1 MKGKGITF
9 SRNRNR
15 VEPEPDVENAVPI
28 NSAITLP
35 ARDTRPLER
44 PLHPN
49 EIITIERRIQELKGN
64 KQRIDK
70 RFQLESKRFYRYFDD
85 FQINLS
91 ELQENNYR
99 NLISGLSYDDEIK
112 KEMISNFE
120 KLGQLRRNYNNTISS
135 IDNEISNL
143 ERVLSRLR
151 ETAERTGGGL
161 KRNNAWIDY
170 VLKIKTKYNISYYEA
185 LIKAKSTYK
194 G

>member
-49 EIITIERRIQELKGN
+49 EIITIERRIQELKGD

-70 RFQLESKRFYRYFDD
+70 RFQLE
-85 FQINLS
+85 
-91 ELQENNYR
+91 
-99 NLISGLSYDDEIK
+99 
-112 KEMISNFE
+112 
-120 KLGQLRRNYNNTISS
+120 
-135 IDNEISNL
+135 
-143 ERVLSRLR
+143 
-151 ETAERTGGGL
+151 
-161 KRNNAWIDY
+161 
-170 VLKIKTKYNISYYEA
+170 
-185 LIKAKSTYK
+185 
-194 G
+194 